1 MPQRQRRKGGKM
13 NNLILFVNQFLS
25 YILLMAI
32 IVVVGAI
39 GFTVGVKTRK
49 TPEGE
54 ADGEQGEPSDSSR

>member
-1 MPQRQRRKGGKM
+1 M